1 MIIHLLQGYI
11 QSVYLVEYPEK
22 LLLLDGCCRAD
33 IQLLKK
39 FITQDLKRPFTDL
52 KLVIVTHMHPDHA
65 GAAHKL
71 RRLTNCK
78 IASANMEKAWY
89 RGLNGTL
96 MHLTDIAL
104 ATWVAGRMGKAKKN
118 LWYAPKLKPNYK
130 LNDGDEL
137 PGFDEWCVLE
147 TPGHTDRDLS
157 VLHNPSKRLY
167 VADLI
172 VKVKKKFIPPFP
184 VFHPN
189 QYRASIEK
197 VIRLQPNSILLA
209 HGGEVRLSESDYQ
222 HLKNAAPILPKTTW
236 RETKIRARQMLLRN
250 KA

>member
-1 MIIHLLQGYI
+1 MIIHHLQGYI
-11 QSVYLVEYPEK
+11 QSIYLVEYPEK

-39 FITQDLKRPFTDL
+39 FITQDLRRPFADL

-78 IASANMEKAWY
+78 IASANMGKNWY
-89 RGLNGTL
+89 RGLNGAL
-96 MHLTDIAL
+96 MHLTDITL

-118 LWYAPKLKPNYK
+118 LWYSPILKPDYK
-130 LNDGDEL
+130 LNDRDKL
-137 PGFDEWCVLE
+137 PGFDEWCVLD

-157 VLHNPSKRLY
+157 VLHEPSTRLY

-172 VKVKKKFIPPFP
+172 VKVKNRFIPPFP

-197 VIRLQPNSILLA
+197 VIRLQPDSILLA

-222 HLKNAAPILPKTTW
+222 HLKNTAPILPKTHW
-236 RETKIRARQMLLRN
+236 RATKIKAKQMLLRN
-250 KA
+250 KP